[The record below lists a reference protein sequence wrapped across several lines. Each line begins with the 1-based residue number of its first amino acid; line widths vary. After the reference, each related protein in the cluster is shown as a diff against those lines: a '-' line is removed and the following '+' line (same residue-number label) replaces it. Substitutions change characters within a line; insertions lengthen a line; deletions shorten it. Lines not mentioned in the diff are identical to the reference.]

1 MMTIGV
7 AFKKRKE
14 IEHEQESIYRI
25 VNAAQKRQFRHS
37 GRGVRARSRRG
48 GTSCPEGQSA
58 RDRAAFCIGCLYCQ
72 SHDGCALRDGVNPLL
87 SEVQAS
93 DVLVFATPIYYYEMC
108 GQLKTFLDRMNP
120 LYPRENRFRDVYLL
134 ASAAEDEPS
143 AMDGAVKGV
152 QGWIDCFDGVR
163 LAGVVR
169 ATGVNAAGEVRNTDA
184 GKEAYQMGKSI

>member
-1 MMTIGV
+1 MS
-7 AFKKRKE
+7 KKVFIVSSTPRKNGNSDILAEEFARGAAEAGHLVRKVNLRE
-14 IEHEQESIYRI
+14 IELR
-25 VNAAQKRQFRHS
+25 
-37 GRGVRARSRRG
+37 
-48 GTSCPEGQSA
+48 
-58 RDRAAFCIGCLYCQ
+58 FCIGCLYCQ

-143 AMDGAVKGV
+143 AMDGAVMGV

-184 GKEAYQMGKSI
+184 VKEAYQMGKSI